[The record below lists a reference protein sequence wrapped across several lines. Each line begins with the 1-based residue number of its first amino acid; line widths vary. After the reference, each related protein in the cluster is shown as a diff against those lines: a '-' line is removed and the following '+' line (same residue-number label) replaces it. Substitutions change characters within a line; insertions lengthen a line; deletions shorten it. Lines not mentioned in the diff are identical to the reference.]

1 MKILSLS
8 LVALASAPSVL
19 AQAVTTNPDV
29 PGATR
34 AKSILDAILTAGPVM
49 FVLIA
54 LSVFSVMLVV
64 VYLIDRS
71 PSADAKDMGGL
82 DLRIKLHV
90 VPAARQV

>member
-19 AQAVTTNPDV
+19 AQAVTTNTDV

-54 LSVFSVMLVV
+54 MSIFSIMLVV
-64 VYLIDRS
+64 VRVHDSRRYAVAVILAAGHPVEGIGF
-71 PSADAKDMGGL
+71 AGH
-82 DLRIKLHV
+82 RI
-90 VPAARQV
+90 